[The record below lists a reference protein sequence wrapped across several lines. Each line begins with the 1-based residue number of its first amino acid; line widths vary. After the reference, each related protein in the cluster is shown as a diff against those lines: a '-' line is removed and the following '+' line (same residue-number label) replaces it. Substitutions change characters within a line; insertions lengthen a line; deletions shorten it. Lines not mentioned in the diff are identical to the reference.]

1 MSVHSKVTESPLNMI
16 KEKYFYHPFIH
27 KTKKCFGRQEQSPGC
42 AVKCKSPRR
51 RERDGYGVA
60 GVMRTLERA
69 QSALRHD
76 RAANL
81 LLAGVAIASDSA
93 LDFFGSEL
101 RDEQFFFR
109 HGGQQHSARVTH
121 DDGGL
126 RVLDMAEQRFNSGV
140 IRLDISQNL

>member
-1 MSVHSKVTESPLNMI
+1 MRDDCEFGARDCDWLAWRV
-16 KEKYFYHPFIH
+16 
-27 KTKKCFGRQEQSPGC
+27 FGRQEQSHGC
-42 AVKCKSPRR
+42 AVKRKPPRR
-51 RERDGYGVA
+51 RKRDGYGVA

-93 LDFFGSEL
+93 FDFFGGEL

-109 HGGQQHSARVTH
+109 HGGQQHSARVPH

-126 RVLDMAEQRFNSGV
+126 RVLDMAEQRLNSGV
-140 IRLDISQNL
+140 IRL

>member
-1 MSVHSKVTESPLNMI
+1 MLLRLAGLANHGNVPCVTIANLTQGI
-16 KEKYFYHPFIH
+16 V
-27 KTKKCFGRQEQSPGC
+27 FGLRGVLFVRQEQSHGC
-42 AVKCKSPRR
+42 AVKRKSPRR

-93 LDFFGSEL
+93 FDFFGGEL

-140 IRLDISQNL
+140 IRL